1 MSPEEENSKWYIFFE
16 FSSTVNFAKKKFQF
30 SDNLYWSLFLTTK
43 FWWLT
48 RSIVDHWAVTLMG
61 DCSSTSKL
69 VSRKNFFPLSL
80 FFQVVDICTFFPR
93 QNTLWWWCV
102 SRVGFGDMTS
112 AKVKQMKFF
121 TCLIWEKNL
130 SRSIVFRLLKYYF
143 GFEHYLLRPIH
154 WIPYSY
160 LHS

>member
-16 FSSTVNFAKKKFQF
+16 FPSTVNFAKKKFQF

-69 VSRKNFFPLSL
+69 VSRKNFFPLSPFFFKLLTFAL
-80 FFQVVDICTFFPR
+80 FSLVKTHCDDDVYQELVLVTWQAQKSNKWSFLLVWFGKKTFLDP
-93 QNTLWWWCV
+93 
-102 SRVGFGDMTS
+102 
-112 AKVKQMKFF
+112 
-121 TCLIWEKNL
+121 
-130 SRSIVFRLLKYYF
+130 
-143 GFEHYLLRPIH
+143 
-154 WIPYSY
+154 
-160 LHS
+160 

>member
-1 MSPEEENSKWYIFFE
+1 MSAEEENSKWYILFE

-80 FFQVVDICTFFPR
+80 FFSSCWHLHFFPSSKH
-93 QNTLWWWCV
+93 TVMMMCIKSWFWWHDKRKSQTNEV
-102 SRVGFGDMTS
+102 
-112 AKVKQMKFF
+112 FF
-121 TCLIWEKNL
+121 T
-130 SRSIVFRLLKYYF
+130 IVWF
-143 GFEHYLLRPIH
+143 GKKTFLDP
-154 WIPYSY
+154 
-160 LHS
+160 